1 MPISEY
7 EQEYLTVFDPKIYL
21 DEYYGLEPDEETRF
35 TTQFMVNALQTM
47 PQNLSVLELGTG
59 PCLYS
64 AAVLAKQACE
74 IHLSDYVPASL
85 AEIKRWL
92 EGHPEAHDW
101 NPYVKLILEQECQVI
116 TPKAIEQR
124 ATMMRQKIAQVTHC
138 DVLAPQPIGPNVL
151 QYDLV
156 IAHHCTDVAAS
167 NVDEWLQVMQNI
179 SNLVKPK
186 GWLLL
191 SITMGTT
198 TNTFVHNGETHIFPC
213 VSLTE
218 QNIRQGYELAG
229 YDLNTFCLKK
239 LTVPDE
245 REYSADV
252 KVVVHKL

>member
-7 EQEYLTVFDPKIYL
+7 EQEYLTVFDPKTYL
-21 DEYYGLEPDEETRF
+21 DEYYGPEPDEETRF

-64 AAVLAKQACE
+64 AAVLAKQALE
-74 IHLSDYVPASL
+74 IHLSDYVPASI
-85 AEIKRWL
+85 AELRRWL
-92 EGHPEAHDW
+92 EDHAEVHNW
-101 NPYVKLILEQECQVI
+101 NPYIKLVLEQEGQTA
-116 TPKAIEQR
+116 TPKTIEQR
-124 ATMMRQKIAQVTHC
+124 ASLIRQKVTQVTHC
-138 DVLAPQPIGPNVL
+138 DVLATEPIGANAP

-156 IAHHCTDVAAS
+156 TAHHCTDVAAS
-167 NVDEWLQVMQNI
+167 TVDEWVQVMQNI

-191 SITMGTT
+191 SITMGAT

-252 KVVVHKL
+252 KVLARNL